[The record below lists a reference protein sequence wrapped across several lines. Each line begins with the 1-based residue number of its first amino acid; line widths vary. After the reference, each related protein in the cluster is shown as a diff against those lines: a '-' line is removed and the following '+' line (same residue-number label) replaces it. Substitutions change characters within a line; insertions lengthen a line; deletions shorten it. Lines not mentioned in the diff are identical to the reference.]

1 MLKNYFKIALR
12 NLFRQK
18 AYSILN
24 LVGLSLGISCGL
36 LLALHIK
43 EELSYDKNF
52 PKHELIYRMVTTEW
66 SKSSPPLAGEMLK
79 YFPEI
84 KSIARFSDAGA
95 TVVNTVDGK
104 KGEWHGYFA
113 DSTAVDMFDLKP
125 VFGNPA
131 HALSSPGS
139 VIITRSMARRFFGDK
154 DPV

>member
-1 MLKNYFKIALR
+1 MLRNYFKIAFR

-18 AYSILN
+18 AYSLLN
-24 LVGLSLGISCGL
+24 LMGLALGISCGL

-52 PKHELIYRMVTTEW
+52 SNHDLIYRMVTTEW

-84 KSIARFSDAGA
+84 KSIGRFSDAGT

-104 KGEWHGYFA
+104 R
-113 DSTAVDMFDLKP
+113 T
-125 VFGNPA
+125 
-131 HALSSPGS
+131 
-139 VIITRSMARRFFGDK
+139 
-154 DPV
+154 